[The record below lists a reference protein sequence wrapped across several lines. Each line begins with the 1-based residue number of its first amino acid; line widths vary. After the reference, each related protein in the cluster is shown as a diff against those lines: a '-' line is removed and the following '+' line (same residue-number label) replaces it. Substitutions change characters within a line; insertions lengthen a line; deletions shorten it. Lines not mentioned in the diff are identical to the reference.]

1 MTPAEA
7 YNELEALLLKLDKLK
22 KKPLE
27 GYNFRVKTLR
37 LLGLAIQKAN
47 ASGSGGSL
55 EWGDITGTLSTQI
68 DLQNAL
74 NAKAGISH
82 SHDANESS
90 YDNNV
95 SGLTAIDV
103 QDAITELKALLDAL
117 TTVTDGDKGDITI
130 SASGTTYTIDNGV
143 VSDAKL
149 GTGINVE
156 KLANGSVTNTEFQY
170 INTLSSN
177 AQTQLDAKQ
186 ATITGGA
193 STITSAD
200 LTASRVLIS
209 NVSGKVGVSS
219 ITETQLGY
227 LSGVTGAIQTQINA
241 KQDTLVSQTNIKSI
255 NGASLVGSGDLSITT
270 GVAWGAITGTLSN
283 QTDLQTA
290 LDAKQGSLTLTTTG
304 SSGAATLVGDTL
316 NIPQY
321 SGGAGGGLTAV
332 VDDTTPQL
340 GGTLDANGEIID
352 MGSNTITDTK
362 VGQWDTSYSW
372 GDHSTAG
379 YLTSE
384 TSHADVLVDGDFS
397 TAGLMTTDGS
407 GTYSITTNN
416 SSNWNT
422 AYGWGDHSTQGYIT
436 SETSHA
442 DVVVDGDFTSQG
454 IMLRGASSGTYSILT
469 DNSTNWNTAYSWG
482 DHSTQGYVTSS
493 GVTSV
498 TGTAPVVS
506 SGGATPAI
514 SMAAATTSVNGYLTS
529 TDWTTFNSKLSNVSE
544 DTTPTL
550 GGELDADSNKII
562 NVTDP
567 TSAQDAATKAYVDA
581 AAGGGGDVTGPASS
595 VDNSIAVYDGTT
607 GKVIKNDTGVII
619 DTNSNVIL
627 ENWPESDGEFRGDV
641 DGGIRFTA
649 QADGALSKGDVVYI
663 SGASGANTLV
673 AKAQSN
679 SSSTMPAFG
688 FVNRAALSGATVQ
701 IITFGNIYGSGTY
714 PLDTTTDSE
723 SNSLTVGDTIYVS
736 STVAGGYTNVKP
748 SGETN
753 LIQNI
758 GKIVRV
764 NANNGVIKAGGAG
777 RTNATPNLNS
787 AKIFVGNASN
797 QSASVAMSGD
807 VTIDN
812 TGVTTVSTINS
823 VAVATVTSGAALGAT
838 AQQPPSEGAFV
849 DGDKTKLDGIEA
861 LADVTDTANV
871 TAAGALMDSE
881 VTNLAQVKTF
891 DSADYA
897 TAAQGTTA
905 DAALPKSGGAMT
917 GAITGNQEITGRRP
931 IVSDTNTTINLTLGT
946 HEGVFLYSDNAS
958 AVTVNVPTNASQA
971 FPLGTE
977 IDIIQAGAG
986 TVGLVPASG
995 VNLNGANTSIP
1006 ITAQWGA
1013 VTIKQIV
1020 ADNWIVVGKI

>member
-1 MTPAEA
+1 MARITSYSLDQTITVSDKVVGTDAATGTVRNYTIGELSGFINTANLGNYDFDTTQTPDAST
-7 YNELEALLLKLDKLK
+7 D
-22 KKPLE
+22 
-27 GYNFRVKTLR
+27 NFVLTYDNSTGK
-37 LLGLAIQKAN
+37 I
-47 ASGSGGSL
+47 SL
-55 EWGDITGTLSTQI
+55 EV
-68 DLQNAL
+68 A
-74 NAKAGISH
+74 A
-82 SHDANESS
+82 
-90 YDNNV
+90 
-95 SGLTAIDV
+95 
-103 QDAITELKALLDAL
+103 
-117 TTVTDGDKGDITI
+117 
-130 SASGTTYTIDNGV
+130 
-143 VSDAKL
+143 
-149 GTGINVE
+149 
-156 KLANGSVTNTEFQY
+156 
-170 INTLSSN
+170 
-177 AQTQLDAKQ
+177 AQ
-186 ATITGGA
+186 
-193 STITSAD
+193 
-200 LTASRVLIS
+200 
-209 NVSGKVGVSS
+209 
-219 ITETQLGY
+219 
-227 LSGVTGAIQTQINA
+227 
-241 KQDTLVSQTNIKSI
+241 
-255 NGASLVGSGDLSITT
+255 
-270 GVAWGAITGTLSN
+270 
-283 QTDLQTA
+283 
-290 LDAKQGSLTLTTTG
+290 
-304 SSGAATLVGDTL
+304 AAF
-316 NIPQY
+316 N
-321 SGGAGGGLTAV
+321 V

-340 GGTLDANGEIID
+340 GGTLDANGQIID
-352 MGSNTITDTK
+352 MGTNDITDAK
-362 VGQWDTSYSW
+362 VGQWDTAYGW

-384 TSHADVLVDGDFS
+384 TSHADVLVDGDFGTS
-397 TAGLMTTDGS
+397 GLMTTNGS

-422 AYGWGDHSTQGYIT
+422 AYGWGDHSTQGDIT

-454 IMLRGASSGTYSILT
+454 IMLRGASGGTYSILT
-469 DNSTNWNTAYSWG
+469 DNSTNWNTAYGWG

-514 SMAAATTSVNGYLTS
+514 SMAEATTSVNGYLTS
-529 TDWTTFNSKLSNVSE
+529 TDWTTFNSKLSDVSD

-550 GGELDADSNKII
+550 GGELDANSNKII

-581 AAGGGGDVTGPASS
+581 AAGGGTPGGS
-595 VDNSIAVYDGTT
+595 
-607 GKVIKNDTGVII
+607 DTQVQF
-619 DTNSNVIL
+619 N
-627 ENWPESDGEFRGDV
+627 
-641 DGGIRFTA
+641 DGGSFGGDAGLTYNKTTDVLTIAQHVEGDLNGAVLQKVYNNTGSTLPKGAVVYLPGGNSGDNPYAALA
-649 QADGALSKGDVVYI
+649 QA
-663 SGASGANTLV
+663 
-673 AKAQSN
+673 N
-679 SSSTMPAFG
+679 SSSTMPALG
-688 FVNRAALSGATVQ
+688 IVKEDITATAVGEVVVSGELTGLGSLLTSFTTGDDLYVSTSVAGQVQ
-701 IITFGNIYGSGTY
+701 NTKPTGEANLLQKIGKVIKGGTGGA
-714 PLDTTTDSE
+714 
-723 SNSLTVGDTIYVS
+723 LTV
-736 STVAGGYTNVKP
+736 
-748 SGETN
+748 
-753 LIQNI
+753 L
-758 GKIVRV
+758 
-764 NANNGVIKAGGAG
+764 GAF
-777 RTNATPNLNS
+777 RANATPNLDS
-787 AKIFVGNASN
+787 AKMFLGNASN
-797 QSASVAMSGD
+797 EAASVAMSGD
-807 VTIDN
+807 VTISN
-812 TGVTTVSTINS
+812 TGVTTVGTINS

-861 LADVTDTANV
+861 LADVTDATNV

-881 VTNLAQVKTF
+881 VTNLAQVKAF

-971 FPLGTE
+971 FPVGTE